1 MSTPLKHMSGQ
12 NNEELEST
20 LVEGSTAE
28 SDQEDVLSNE
38 RSIYKGYQGHLTE
51 VEENIFKL

>member
-1 MSTPLKHMSGQ
+1 MSGQ
-12 NNEELEST
+12 DNVELEST
-20 LVEGSTAE
+20 LVEGSTA
-28 SDQEDVLSNE
+28 DQENILSNE

>member
-1 MSTPLKHMSGQ
+1 MSGQ
-12 NNEELEST
+12 DNEELEST

-28 SDQEDVLSNE
+28 SDQEDILSNE